1 VVPSRIEGWGLPAGE
16 ALWCGTPAICSTA
29 PVLREVCG
37 DLGLY
42 FDPDDPDALAALVD
56 KLMQDTSYRESLR
69 QQIAEAKPRL
79 RTWKTVAGEVLAALR
94 AIKR

>member
-1 VVPSRIEGWGLPAGE
+1 MAHNRGTKTNLAVLVACAV
-16 ALWCGTPAICSTA
+16 ALSGCSTA